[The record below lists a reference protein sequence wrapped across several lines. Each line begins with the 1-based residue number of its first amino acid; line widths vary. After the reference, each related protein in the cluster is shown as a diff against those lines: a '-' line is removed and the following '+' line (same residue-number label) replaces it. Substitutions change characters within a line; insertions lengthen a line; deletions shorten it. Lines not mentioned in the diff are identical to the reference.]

1 MSRQGHFL
9 SSLLVQAD
17 DLNSRFLLVQLS
29 TKVNHTQL
37 SLSRVNEDKLLL
49 SELCLL
55 DNLKMLCISLPQD

>member
-49 SELCLL
+49 
-55 DNLKMLCISLPQD
+55 